1 MNAPQGVPWT
11 LGRDSSLAGSGSGSR
26 GAVMSAN
33 QEERLRRLALHD
45 DHLIRSMLAIDP
57 GRVEASG
64 LDPKSCALVRLGALV
79 ALDAACVSYQWGVQW
94 ALAAGATTDE
104 IVATLMAV
112 APVTGVARV
121 VAAAPELAL
130 ALGYDL
136 DAAFEAW
143 NEDRAE
149 SP

>member
-1 MNAPQGVPWT
+1 
-11 LGRDSSLAGSGSGSR
+11 
-26 GAVMSAN
+26 MSAN

-57 GRVEASG
+57 GHVRASG
-64 LDPKSCALVRLGALV
+64 LDSKSCALVRLGALV
-79 ALDAACVSYQWGVQW
+79 ALDAACVSYLWAVQS

-104 IVATLMAV
+104 VVGVLMAV

-121 VAAAPELAL
+121 VAAAREVAL
-130 ALGYDL
+130 ALGYD
-136 DAAFEAW
+136 DPE
-143 NEDRAE
+143 R